1 MPLKPAAE
9 LQGHGGSLNAI
20 VWAPH
25 SARHI
30 CSAGSD
36 NQALIWDF
44 SLSKKVKGNIQIIY
58 FILNIIQLTI
68 LYRPNT
74 CI

>member
-9 LQGHGGSLNAI
+9 LQGHCGSLNAI

-30 CSAGSD
+30 CTAGSD

-44 SLSKKVKGNIQIIY
+44 PLTKKVKGKYPNI
-58 FILNIIQLTI
+58 F
-68 LYRPNT
+68 
-74 CI
+74 